1 MGAKFTGAATTDK
14 LLPSYLASIAALPSY
29 MPAAS
34 MANVFAGGFR
44 SRQFGV
50 IGLEPVLKISQF
62 LQLRGLLEGYMP
74 YRAVKCGENGEAILG
89 RPWHD
94 PEFYGELRFV
104 AQMKF
109 ASVSAYTHY
118 STAPEG
124 HWNFGLTLGLYIPAP
139 SFFH

>member
-1 MGAKFTGAATTDK
+1 MHKIDVKATGSPVAFEIRK
-14 LLPSYLASIAALPSY
+14 SYGSI
-29 MPAAS
+29 
-34 MANVFAGGFR
+34 
-44 SRQFGV
+44 GV